1 MVRHCILVPFVGL
14 LQFVVHG
21 CSNHSQCCSPQNCV
35 HDLNI
40 LTISAIGTGNLAA
53 AQALCDR
60 LAGTMGLDEATEYK
74 HSLGRKLWWLIL
86 GRIAAS
92 LLLFLARALWIHA
105 GSGRAVAA
113 QITPLI
119 IVSALTLL
127 YALSRTISNA
137 FLLQARI
144 QFVIDILLVT
154 WLIWTSD
161 VIHSPYIAVYIVII
175 AASSLFLIPADAIL
189 ISLGC
194 AVAFTASAIAVLNG
208 VGGLPTAELLERSRA
223 QTFQAIGLFDV
234 AFLVVGLLSA
244 RLAERQSRS
253 DVRLQAATRSLASLR
268 ALHERIVESIRSGVV
283 TTDLQGRIY
292 TFNAAAAEITGYTE
306 ADVRGQDASI
316 FFGEINGII
325 ANSISTAGAAE
336 ASPRFEADCLTAD
349 GLRLRLGFGVSPLFS
364 ERGETTG
371 TVITFQDL
379 THVRALE
386 ESSRRQDRLAAIG
399 RMAASIAHEI
409 RNPLAAMRGS
419 IQMLR
424 ADMETESE
432 ETELMEIILRES
444 DRLNRIISDFLNY
457 ARPRSIIQV
466 EVDVCELLK
475 RTFTLLRNSAEIKD
489 KQVIEEDVPDGPVLI
504 DADAEQLQQVFWNL
518 ARNALQSMPGGG
530 TLRASVDGHSRSRVK
545 IAFSDTGRGMSPQQ
559 VERLFEPFS
568 STTGGTGLGLSIV
581 YQIIRDHGGTIN
593 VRSRE
598 GQGTTITL
606 ELPARDRAT
615 PGAQSGS

>member
-1 MVRHCILVPFVGL
+1 
-14 LQFVVHG
+14 
-21 CSNHSQCCSPQNCV
+21 
-35 HDLNI
+35 
-40 LTISAIGTGNLAA
+40 
-53 AQALCDR
+53 
-60 LAGTMGLDEATEYK
+60 MGLDVATEQK
-74 HSLGRKLWWLIL
+74 HSLGRKLWWLIF
-86 GRIAAS
+86 GRLSAS
-92 LLLFLARALWIHA
+92 LILFLARALWIH
-105 GSGRAVAA
+105 GGNGLAVA
-113 QITPLI
+113 QQLRPLL
-119 IVSALTLL
+119 VVTALTLIYVFARL
-127 YALSRTISNA
+127 ISRA
-137 FLLQARI
+137 FLLQARV

-154 WLIWTSD
+154 WLIWTSN
-161 VIHSPYIAVYIVII
+161 VIHSPYIAVYIVVI
-175 AASSLFLIPADAIL
+175 AGSSLFLGPRDAVL
-189 ISLGC
+189 LSLGC
-194 AVAFTASAIAVLNG
+194 AIAFTASALAVLNG
-208 VGGLPTAELLERSRA
+208 VGGIPAGDLLDRNRA

-253 DVRLQAATRSLASLR
+253 DVRLQAATQSLASLR

-283 TTDLQGRIY
+283 TTDLEGRIY
-292 TFNAAAAEITGYTE
+292 TFNAAAAEITGYLE
-306 ADVRGQDASI
+306 SDVRGQDASI
-316 FFGEINGII
+316 FFGEIKGII
-325 ANSISTAGAAE
+325 ANSMNTGGGADV
-336 ASPRFEADCLTAD
+336 SPRFEADCLTAE
-349 GLRLRLGFGVSPLFS
+349 GLRLRLGFSVSPLFS
-364 ERGETTG
+364 ENGETTG

-379 THVRALE
+379 THIRALE

-424 ADMETESE
+424 ADMENESE
-432 ETELMEIILRES
+432 GTELMEIILRES

-457 ARPRSIIQV
+457 ARPRSIIQA

-475 RTFTLLRNSAEIKD
+475 RTFTLLRNSAEISE
-489 KQVIEEDVPDGPVLI
+489 KQVIKEAVPDSPVLV

-530 TLRASVDGHSRSRVK
+530 TLQATVQTHSKHRLR

-606 ELPARDRAT
+606 ELPVRE
-615 PGAQSGS
+615 